1 MARTA
6 CPANCSGHGTCVGNT
21 CSCNTYYTG
30 SDCSICTLS
39 PPASHRS
46 CSSLVIVTLLTLT
59 RCRSFVRCDT
69 HTHAARTIART
80 MTLLRRARN
89 RSRAGHHQQHPHTPM
104 AILQAHAGLACDRAQ
119 LHGSRAHVRRTFR
132 ADLQLHPR
140 LFAAISSSRPVVFL
154 SNPVYLSIY
163 HEYSVA
169 TSWTLIQSIARPLD
183 SQGDSDLYIKYG
195 SYPRRDS
202 YDAVDMG
209 RNADYTVRLQNAAAG
224 TWYAGIYGFFSCEYD
239 ITVHLQTTGTQA
251 CAPATSVNQSAPA
264 LVYSR
269 SSPATTNHHL
279 AVGVAS
285 TSLVPQLLL
294 GPRYLQQQRNLH
306 LQPVLD
312 RRQLRHRDPQPPAPP
327 VVLGQRGSEQVGLLL
342 H

>member
-163 HEYSVA
+163 
-169 TSWTLIQSIARPLD
+169 QSITNTL
-183 SQGDSDLYIKYG
+183 L
-195 SYPRRDS
+195 
-202 YDAVDMG
+202 
-209 RNADYTVRLQNAAAG
+209 RLPG
-224 TWYAGIYGFFSCEYD
+224 
-239 ITVHLQTTGTQA
+239 H
-251 CAPATSVNQSAPA
+251 
-264 LVYSR
+264 
-269 SSPATTNHHL
+269 
-279 AVGVAS
+279 
-285 TSLVPQLLL
+285 
-294 GPRYLQQQRNLH
+294 
-306 LQPVLD
+306 
-312 RRQLRHRDPQPPAPP
+312 
-327 VVLGQRGSEQVGLLL
+327 
-342 H
+342 

>member
-1 MARTA
+1 
-6 CPANCSGHGTCVGNT
+6 
-21 CSCNTYYTG
+21 
-30 SDCSICTLS
+30 
-39 PPASHRS
+39 
-46 CSSLVIVTLLTLT
+46 
-59 RCRSFVRCDT
+59 
-69 HTHAARTIART
+69 
-80 MTLLRRARN
+80 
-89 RSRAGHHQQHPHTPM
+89 
-104 AILQAHAGLACDRAQ
+104 
-119 LHGSRAHVRRTFR
+119 
-132 ADLQLHPR
+132 
-140 LFAAISSSRPVVFL
+140 
-154 SNPVYLSIY
+154 
-163 HEYSVA
+163 
-169 TSWTLIQSIARPLD
+169 
-183 SQGDSDLYIKYG
+183 
-195 SYPRRDS
+195 
-202 YDAVDMG
+202 MG

-327 VVLGQRGSEQVGLLL
+327 VVLGQRSSEQVGLLL